1 MNLVTTQ
8 EAAAH
13 LRIDYVTDGD
23 LDLKIAAAS
32 SAVLAYLKSAANAW
46 ILNGTLILDS
56 GGSPLLPAQVKQA
69 TLLLIGEFFINR
81 EGSQNGEIG
90 GALGIPHGYGYLP
103 RAVVALLYPLR
114 DPALA

>member
-23 LDLKIAAAS
+23 LELKIAAAS
-32 SAVLAYLKSAANAW
+32 SAVLAYLKSASNAW
-46 ILNGTLILDS
+46 ILNGALILNS
-56 GGSPLLPAQVKQA
+56 GGSPLLPVQVKQA
-69 TLLLIGEFFINR
+69 TLLLLGYFHKDRDEDTA
-81 EGSQNGEIG
+81 
-90 GALGIPHGYGYLP
+90 GAYEMGYLP
-103 RAVVALLYPLR
+103 KPVMALLYPLR